1 MSATLNSQTIQLANH
16 GMALMQSLAGRLQD
30 AQAFVTQFVAL
41 NATAQL
47 EAMPTCATNT
57 DGTLGTADAT
67 PTSGHVIDTR
77 VVTDLN
83 RAIAAYDL
91 GVIENRIADV
101 ISLTQ
106 GNAVAAQN
114 TWPAE
119 LAKAVGG

>member
-47 EAMPTCATNT
+47 DAMPTCATNT